1 MPALRSWYCGL
12 ARYFSNSSAQAASE
26 SGGSAPVTGRH
37 SVIERP
43 EPVSRVAPPTT
54 TMTKTSA
61 ATIQSQRRM
70 PAWLRPGFVSMIGW
84 FRAIV
89 TDGAFGRS

>member
-1 MPALRSWYCGL
+1 MPSFSNWYCGL
-12 ARYFSNSSAQAASE
+12 ARYLPNSSAQACAE
-26 SGGSAPVTGRH
+26 SGGIAPVIGFH

-54 TMTKTSA
+54 TIRKTRP

-70 PAWLRPGFVSMIGW
+70 PA
-84 FRAIV
+84 
-89 TDGAFGRS
+89 